1 MALLEFLGDILSTMT
16 AGNRA
21 KSRLWRWV
29 ERVVFW
35 TIAAFAAYLLYVMF
49 MRGGKLTVKQM
60 REAR

>member
-1 MALLEFLGDILSTMT
+1 MAMVGFLGDILSTMT
-16 AGNRA
+16 TDNRA

-49 MRGGKLTVKQM
+49 MRGG
-60 REAR
+60 